1 MNLIDI
7 LTTGGIGSAIG
18 AIAGIGEKIVLGRLE
33 AEAKEAE
40 RDHIYRM
47 QQLQQQHEA
56 RQAEHELLGQMEKT
70 AGEVWVESF
79 KHDASVGQT
88 SVWVNNIRAMVRPL
102 ALLAC
107 FAGAVYDPIVFS
119 GYLGMVLSW
128 WFASRGRTNPPPS

>member
-18 AIAGIGEKIVLGRLE
+18 AIAGIGEKVVLGRLE
-33 AEAKEAE
+33 AAAKANE

-47 QQLQQQHEA
+47 QQLQQEHEM

-79 KHDASVGQT
+79 KHDASTGQT
-88 SVWVNNIRAMVRPL
+88 SQWVNNIRALVRPASLVICFPL
-102 ALLAC
+102 AYFEPMT
-107 FAGAVYDPIVFS
+107 FAGF
-119 GYLGMVLSW
+119 LGLMLSW
-128 WFASRGRTNPPPS
+128 YFASRGRITPTS